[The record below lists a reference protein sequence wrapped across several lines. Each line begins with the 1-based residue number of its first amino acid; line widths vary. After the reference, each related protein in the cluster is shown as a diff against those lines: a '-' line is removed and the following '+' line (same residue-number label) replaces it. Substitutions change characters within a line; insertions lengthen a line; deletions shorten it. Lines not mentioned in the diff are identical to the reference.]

1 MKYFR
6 IWVSRSWWSSNG
18 CIYVRA
24 NDEIDA
30 LGEVYESYPHNLVE
44 DCEEITEEEYETE
57 CVL

>member
-6 IWVSRSWWSSNG
+6 IWVSRSWWSSND

-30 LGEVYESYPHNLVE
+30 LGEAYESYPYDLVE
-44 DCEEITEEEYETE
+44 DCEEITEEEYDTE